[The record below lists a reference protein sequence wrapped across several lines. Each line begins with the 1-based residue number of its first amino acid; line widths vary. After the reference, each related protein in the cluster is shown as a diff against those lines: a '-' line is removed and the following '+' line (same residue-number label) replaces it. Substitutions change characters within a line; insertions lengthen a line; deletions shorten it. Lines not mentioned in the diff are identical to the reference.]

1 MAFGGAHL
9 VLSSQP
15 VRARL
20 VGRLGLWAF
29 QALYSLIVLA
39 LFVPLVDVYFAH
51 KHDGV
56 VLWAFPPSP
65 VLRWIAYVGIALAFV
80 LVVGS
85 QVTPS
90 PANIVLARRVCEG
103 SCASHG
109 IRSSWAPRSGRSSI

>member
-1 MAFGGAHL
+1 MLTVSSSARESREGGSAMSPTFAIVLWWVAFGGAHL

-65 VLRWIAYVGIALAFV
+65 VLRWIAYVGIAATIAVRYFHAAWF
-80 LVVGS
+80 G
-85 QVTPS
+85 
-90 PANIVLARRVCEG
+90 G
-103 SCASHG
+103 
-109 IRSSWAPRSGRSSI
+109 